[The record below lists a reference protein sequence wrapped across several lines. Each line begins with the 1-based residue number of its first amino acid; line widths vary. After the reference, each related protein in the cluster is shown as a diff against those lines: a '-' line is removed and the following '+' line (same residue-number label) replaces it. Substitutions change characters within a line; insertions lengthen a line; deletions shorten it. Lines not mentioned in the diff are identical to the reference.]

1 VNDITIGQRVHF
13 EKGLEITN
21 RAIAFSKGTRVLEVE
36 HVNEELARNICNL
49 DRVIG
54 RILWVVAEQCVEVL
68 VANTQNMPVRLVNA
82 AAVKLKGY
90 VTQRLRL
97 EQAIEVLRQRNPINV
112 KLQQ

>member
-1 VNDITIGQRVHF
+1 
-13 EKGLEITN
+13 
-21 RAIAFSKGTRVLEVE
+21 
-36 HVNEELARNICNL
+36 
-49 DRVIG
+49 
-54 RILWVVAEQCVEVL
+54 VEVL